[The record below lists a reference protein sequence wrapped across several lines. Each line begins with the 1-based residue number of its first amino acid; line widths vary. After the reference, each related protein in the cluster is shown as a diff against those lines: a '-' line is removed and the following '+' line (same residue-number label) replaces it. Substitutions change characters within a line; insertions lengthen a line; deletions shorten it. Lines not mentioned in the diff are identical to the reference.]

1 MPDQAV
7 LPPQSSIQP
16 VEPLP
21 AAESSTQEVTQVN
34 LTVKL
39 ALGTHLHVTLENQTP
54 DGHRLGSQSLYYGSH
69 ETQAAITLE
78 ILASPAPAAFLAA
91 PIEAPVTG
99 PVETPVERRPAR
111 IAAPPLLTNLQ
122 IILRNAGWG
131 FILAL
136 VVYLTTRLIAL
147 ADYPMYFFTDEA
159 VQTLLA
165 SDFVRD
171 GFRNYAKEF
180 LPTFFYNVYQYNL
193 SVSVYLQIIPHL
205 LFGNSVVVTR
215 GVSVLFSMLPAV
227 SGGLAFKQ
235 FFNSRYPWLA
245 VLMLSIMPAWFLHSR
260 TAFETSLAVSFYAM
274 FLYFYL
280 RYRQDHPRALYPAV
294 IFAALAF
301 YTYSPAQLV
310 LVVTAALLFLSD
322 LRYHLRLPRNVFHKT
337 AGLTALLVIPYLR
350 FYLEH
355 PNENLNHLQQI
366 GSYWLAQIP
375 LIEKLGH
382 YFGEYLAGLNPL
394 YWFFPN
400 STDIPRH
407 IMGNYGH
414 LLVFS
419 LPFIAWGLII
429 AIKNFRSSAYR
440 TLLIAV
446 IAAPSGAALV
456 GLGITRTL
464 FMVIP
469 AALLGALGLA
479 SVMEWLLRTWQ
490 GKRRGVVAGT
500 FLLLAGFNLFL
511 LSDAL
516 TYGRNWSVNYGLSG
530 MQYGAEQVFSEI
542 INYHQQ
548 SPETK
553 FILSPSWANGTDILE
568 RFFLPHPIPLQL
580 ASIDTYLTQETPF
593 DSSTLFILPPEEYQR
608 VLDSAKFTDIKV
620 EETLPWPN
628 GQPGFYFLRMHY
640 VDNIKNILN
649 NEAAARQVMLQESV
663 TVDNEGLQVHYSRLD
678 MGAISNLFDNDLN
691 TLIRT
696 ESANPLK
703 LQIDFPAPHRLN
715 GLILRIGSTAATLDV
730 AVQAAGENIA
740 RTYHQELKED
750 VQPRP
755 LTVDFGEA
763 LYVTSLF
770 IKLKNT
776 NDSEPGHVHLWEI
789 IWK

>member
-1 MPDQAV
+1 MPDPAAI
-7 LPPQSSIQP
+7 PPQNPFQP
-16 VEPLP
+16 EEPLP
-21 AAESSTQEVTQVN
+21 AAESSPQEVTQVT
-34 LTVKL
+34 LSVKL
-39 ALGTHLHVTLENQTP
+39 APGTRLHVTLETLTP
-54 DGHRLGSQSLYYGSH
+54 DGQRLSSQSLDYASD
-69 ETQAAITLE
+69 ESQSAISLE
-78 ILASPAPAAFLAA
+78 IPASRVPAASQ
-91 PIEAPVTG
+91 PE
-99 PVETPVERRPAR
+99 PVEAPVERRPGQL
-111 IAAPPLLTNLQ
+111 AAPPLLASLKT
-122 IILRNAGWG
+122 ILRNAGWG

-136 VVYLTTRLIAL
+136 VIYLATRLIAL
-147 ADYPMYFFTDEA
+147 TDYPMYFFTDEA
-159 VQTLLA
+159 VQTVLA

-193 SVSVYLQIIPHL
+193 SVSVYIQIIPYL

-215 GVSVLFSMLPAV
+215 GVSVLFSVLPAV

-280 RYRQDHPRALYPAV
+280 LYRQDHPRALYPAV

-310 LVVTAALLFLSD
+310 LVVTAVLLFLSD
-322 LRYHLRLPRNVFHKT
+322 LRYHLRLPRDVFQKT
-337 AGLTALLVIPYLR
+337 AGLAALLVIPYLR

-355 PNENLNHLQQI
+355 PNENLNHLQQL

-375 LIEKLGH
+375 LIEKLGR

-400 STDIPRH
+400 SIDIPRH

-419 LPFIAWGLII
+419 LPFIAWGVFL
-429 AIKNFRSSAYR
+429 AVKNFRSSAYR

-479 SVMEWLLRTWQ
+479 STMEWLLRMWQ
-490 GKRRGVVAGT
+490 VKRRILAVGT
-500 FLLLAGFNLFL
+500 FLLLAGFNFFMLG
-511 LSDAL
+511 DAL
-516 TYGRNWSVNYGLSG
+516 TAGRTWSVNYGLAG
-530 MQYGAEQVFSEI
+530 MQYGADQVFSEI
-542 INYHQQ
+542 INYHQH

-553 FILSPSWANGTDILE
+553 FILSPSWANGTDILA
-568 RFFLPHPIPLQL
+568 RFFIPSSDPVQL
-580 ASIDTYLTQETPF
+580 ASIDTYLNQETPF
-593 DSSTLFILPPEEYQR
+593 DSNTLFILPPDEYQR
-608 VLDSAKFTDIKV
+608 ALDSAKFTDIKV
-620 EETLPWPN
+620 EETIPWPN
-628 GQPGFYFLRMHY
+628 GQAGFYFLRMRY
-640 VDNIKNILN
+640 VDNIQEILS
-649 NEAAARQVMLQESV
+649 NEAAARQVLVQDTV
-663 TVDNEGLQVHYSRLD
+663 TVGSEDLLVHYSRLD
-678 MGAISNLFDNDLN
+678 MGPISNLFDNDLN

-703 LQIDFPAPHRLN
+703 LQIDFPTPHTLN
-715 GLILRIGSTAATLDV
+715 GLTLRIGSTAATLDL
-730 AVQAAGENIA
+730 AVQVDGENSA

-750 VQPRP
+750 VLPRP
-755 LTVDFGEA
+755 MTVDFGEA
-763 LYVTSLF
+763 LNVTSLF